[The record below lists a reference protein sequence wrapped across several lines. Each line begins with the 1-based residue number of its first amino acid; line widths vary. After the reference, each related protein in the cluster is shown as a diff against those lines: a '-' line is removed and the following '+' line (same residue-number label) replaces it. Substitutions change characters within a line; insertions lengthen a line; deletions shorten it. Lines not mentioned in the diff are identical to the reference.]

1 MHFRNILQ
9 TSSQISTLSSHGT
22 LVYLDYLL
30 YFIFLLFHYHIYCLF
45 LDLCMCICF
54 MVHNASALQ
63 DDLTLKRYSVI
74 ILDEAHERSLN
85 TDILIGMLSR
95 VIEVRQV
102 KYNST
107 FSKGTVIKYLF
118 YIS

>member
-1 MHFRNILQ
+1 
-9 TSSQISTLSSHGT
+9 
-22 LVYLDYLL
+22 
-30 YFIFLLFHYHIYCLF
+30 
-45 LDLCMCICF
+45 

-107 FSKGTVIKYLF
+107 FSKGTVIKYICPTPIFFTSLDF
-118 YIS
+118 STLCLMTETI